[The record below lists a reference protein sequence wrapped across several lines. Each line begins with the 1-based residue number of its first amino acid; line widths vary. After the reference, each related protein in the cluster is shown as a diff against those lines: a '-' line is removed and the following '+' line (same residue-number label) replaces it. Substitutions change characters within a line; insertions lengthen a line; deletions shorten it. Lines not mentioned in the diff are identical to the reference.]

1 MPRDFRSFANDNK
14 KVMDDNQDKVNEYQS
29 ILDKYKN
36 MDSNQLMANLF
47 SEASKLRQEGK
58 LDDNTLN
65 NLKSTLSP
73 FLNNEQQNMLNSLIN
88 SINEQK

>member
-14 KVMDDNQDKVNEYQS
+14 KVMDNNQDKVNEYQS

>member
-14 KVMDDNQDKVNEYQS
+14 KVMDGNQDKVNEYQS

-36 MDSNQLMANLF
+36 MDSNQLMSNLF

-65 NLKSTLSP
+65 SLKSTLSP

>member
-47 SEASKLRQEGK
+47 NEASKLRQEGK
-58 LDDNTLN
+58 LDDSTLN